1 MCSATVVK
9 AIFII
14 VCVQYETSSSLSES
28 RSFRTQVRLI
38 PQPVLFCHVEL
49 YRIPR
54 CRPHRLFT
62 VSLSLVSL
70 INDMSVL
77 YSSRKILRSSVWVTN
92 ALILKEAYSKP
103 LWNGKSEIGSLPLSV
118 FIRNSVLHLVHL
130 PGTKF
135 VESAYYYSKVV
146 FKFLKMF

>member
-28 RSFRTQVRLI
+28 RSFRMQVRLI
-38 PQPVLFCHVEL
+38 PQPVILSRRVISYPKMSTSSSL
-49 YRIPR
+49 
-54 CRPHRLFT
+54 T

-77 YSSRKILRSSVWVTN
+77 YSSKKILRSSVWVTN

>member
-28 RSFRTQVRLI
+28 RSFRMQVRLI
-38 PQPVLFCHVEL
+38 PQPVILSRRVISYPKMSTSSSL
-49 YRIPR
+49 
-54 CRPHRLFT
+54 T